1 MSNTTHTPRFADSE
15 SSVRDTATGQFAGTV
30 SRLGEG
36 GVVSG
41 RAFRS
46 CCHTCNKNCTTS
58 TPKDPICR
66 RLLGR
71 PDRQSISL
79 SHLSPQSTN
88 QLRPMLNLVKH
99 HQRKQTP
106 NATTVNCHSH
116 LTNRYL
122 ASCSGTGSQR
132 VCYARCHPQ
141 LQPKC
146 SPTASSAQSQW
157 SMELETSNYPQAL
170 CRQRRASAASKGQ
183 GLCVS
188 GNATLF

>member
-1 MSNTTHTPRFADSE
+1 VTLPLA
-15 SSVRDTATGQFAGTV
+15 SSLGPFQDR
-30 SRLGEG
+30 GEG

-41 RAFRS
+41 RAFLS

-71 PDRQSISL
+71 PDCQSISL

-116 LTNRYL
+116 LKNRYL

-132 VCYARCHPQ
+132 VCYARCHPAAAKM
-141 LQPKC
+141 LSCCPLRSTAVVNGPRNIKL
-146 SPTASSAQSQW
+146 SAGALPPTPRD
-157 SMELETSNYPQAL
+157 T
-170 CRQRRASAASKGQ
+170 ASKGQ
-183 GLCVS
+183 GVCVS